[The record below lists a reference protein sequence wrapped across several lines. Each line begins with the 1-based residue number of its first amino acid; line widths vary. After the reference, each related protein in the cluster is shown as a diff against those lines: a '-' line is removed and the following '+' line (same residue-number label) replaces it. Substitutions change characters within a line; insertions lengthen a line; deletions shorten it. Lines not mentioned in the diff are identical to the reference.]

1 MNKQIESLIK
11 RGQKLGRL
19 TYAEINKHLSEEIT
33 SPEEIDNLMERFD
46 NLGIQVVEEGEQA
59 EALPKEEIPPLEG
72 VVRAPVA
79 EEKGEKVTDAVRM
92 YLREIGQ
99 FPLLSRE
106 EETTLA
112 AKIHQNQ
119 QKLKIMVM
127 ESPLVSKEIRNWE
140 RLSRSPS
147 RAVRALIPQKRLRL
161 KIQKYTYEKLHQSLA
176 EIVKYLDEISQI
188 QREVV
193 KHNIPEVSKRR
204 FERSQKK
211 KRQKLHQQITRL
223 KINPEKLADLIQKIH
238 NLANRIK
245 HSEAEIRKL
254 EEKTGLKLKDIRR
267 FKRRIQSKTISL
279 PRFRKETGLTMK
291 DMDQIRKAVDNASQR
306 LKHIQRAYKMNL
318 EEIKQLSAETKTLEN
333 EITLGMVR
341 LIEANLRLV
350 VKIAKKYTN
359 RNLEFLDLVNE
370 GNLGLVKAATKFEY
384 KKGFKFST
392 YATWWIRQ
400 SINRAIADQG
410 GTIRIPIHMRAMISK
425 VTKLSRYCR
434 QTYGREAV
442 LEEYAKGINLKD
454 EKVKSIFRIMR
465 NPVSLSAMV
474 GKEEGTPL
482 EDFVEDQKEPSPVL
496 STADEIRREKIK
508 KVLKTLPSRESQ
520 VISYRFGIDSGYPLT
535 LEEVGRLFHITRERV
550 RQIESKA
557 IRKLRHPVRSRQL
570 KPYL

>member
-19 TYAEINKHLSEEIT
+19 TYAEINKHLSEEMT

-46 NLGIQVVEEGEQA
+46 NLGIEVVEKGEQA
-59 EALPKEEIPPLEG
+59 EALPKEELPPLEEA
-72 VVRAPVA
+72 VRPPVA

-99 FPLLSRE
+99 FPLLSHE
-106 EETTLA
+106 KETALA
-112 AKIHQNQ
+112 TKIHQNQ
-119 QKLKIMVM
+119 QKLKIIVM
-127 ESPLVSKEIRNWE
+127 ESPLVFKEIRNWE
-140 RLSRSPS
+140 RLARTPS
-147 RAVRALIPQKRLRL
+147 RAARALIPQKRLRL
-161 KIQKYTYEKLHQSLA
+161 KIQKYTYKKLHQSLA
-176 EIVKYLDEISQI
+176 EIVKYLIGISQI

-193 KHNIPEVSKRR
+193 KHNIQEARRRR
-204 FERSQKK
+204 FEHSQKK
-211 KRQKLHQQITRL
+211 KTQKLHHQITRL

-238 NLANRIK
+238 NLSSRIK

-254 EEKTGLKLKDIRR
+254 EEKTGLKLKDIRS
-267 FKRRIQSKTISL
+267 FKRRMQSKAISL
-279 PRFRKETGLTMK
+279 SRFRKETGLAMK
-291 DMDQIRKAVDNASQR
+291 DMDQIRKSVDNASQR
-306 LKHIQRAYKMNL
+306 LKHIQHAYKMNL

-370 GNLGLVKAATKFEY
+370 GNLGLIKAATKFEY

-508 KVLKTLPSRESQ
+508 KVLKTLPSRELQ